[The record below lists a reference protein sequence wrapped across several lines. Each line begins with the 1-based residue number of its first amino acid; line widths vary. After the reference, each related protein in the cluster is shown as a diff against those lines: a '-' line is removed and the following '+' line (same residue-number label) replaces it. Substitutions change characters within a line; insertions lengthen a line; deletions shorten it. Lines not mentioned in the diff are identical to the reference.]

1 MYLNK
6 QGVGLSLCIANLIAK
21 SMDGKCSFQSK
32 EGKYSKFCFQIN
44 AESIDE
50 VDVNKISVL
59 ALIPEEE
66 EAQS

>member
-32 EGKYSKFCFQIN
+32 EGKYSKFCLQIN

-50 VDVNKISVL
+50 VDVNKI
-59 ALIPEEE
+59 
-66 EAQS
+66 